1 MSNAPETG
9 VVLDWDTN
17 FFGRKIGRWN
27 TGRLSREILAEL
39 DAWRKENDIEC
50 LYYLASADD
59 PDTVALAE
67 ENGFHL
73 VEVRLI
79 YERKLAGWDPEHRPC
94 DAPRVQV
101 RPSRVE
107 DIPALQE
114 IAKNAY
120 VGSRFY
126 FDRRFDE
133 EQWQAYYRYWVKKS
147 VEGGADLALTAEIDG
162 DIVGYI
168 TGLVDKEKNEGIYE
182 LTGVRDD
189 ARRHGVG
196 QELFRSGID
205 WYVRH
210 RVPYIWVATQGR
222 NIPTQRMI
230 QRDGFISQACQLYYH
245 KWYV

>member
-1 MSNAPETG
+1 MSELLEPG

-17 FFGRKIGRWN
+17 FFGHRIGRWN
-27 TGRLSREILAEL
+27 SSSLTATGLAEL
-39 DAWRKENDIEC
+39 EAWRQANGVEC
-50 LYYLASADD
+50 VYYVASAEDR
-59 PDTVALAE
+59 DTVVLAE
-67 ENGFHL
+67 EHGFHL

-79 YERKLAGWDPEHRPC
+79 YERKLANWDPERRPC
-94 DAPRVQV
+94 EAPTVRVRTA
-101 RPSRVE
+101 RPE

-114 IAKNAY
+114 IAKNSY

-126 FDRRFDE
+126 FDRKFKE
-133 EQWQAYYRYWVKKS
+133 EQWQAYYQFWIKKS

-162 DIVGYI
+162 EIVGYI

-182 LTGVRDD
+182 LTGVKDS

-205 WYVRH
+205 WYVRNG
-210 RVPYIWVATQGR
+210 VPYMWLATQGR

-230 QRDGFISQACQLYYH
+230 QRDGFITRACQLYYH